1 MFMGAKVYK
10 YGALSLERS
19 TYLEKSKRSA
29 NRRLTGPWLR
39 KLRKRLEVY
48 VYGAFPLISRA
59 HLSREGSRKTSILTK
74 CYGKV

>member
-1 MFMGAKVYK
+1 MFVGAKVYK

-29 NRRLTGPWLR
+29 NRRLTGPW
-39 KLRKRLEVY
+39 LRKRLEVY